1 MFPFQFK
8 NKAQSIVKKD
18 TFSLWFKVAVACVP
32 SAIMGILFDDYLDA
46 YLQTPI
52 VISIMLIFYGLLFI
66 LIENWNKKRT
76 PTTMALSDISYKT
89 AILIGA
95 FQVLSLIPGTSR
107 SGATIIGALL
117 IGVSRVAAAE
127 FTFFLAVPTMLG
139 ASAFK
144 LLKFGFEFTS
154 AELLMQTE
162 NKKGFQVKD
171 LIVTA
176 LLSLC
181 ALVIYIICAFLS
193 FSPYTMLVVSPLWS
207 LLAAITYFLVAAKT
221 KKPWA
226 LFIFCA
232 VTGIYGF
239 YPPMIICCI
248 IAGIISAL
256 IAWKTGCTN
265 GKTLTFSYIIY
276 MVLAAFSGTYIPFL
290 FFSNQTL
297 EQYAG
302 MFGESYLG
310 ILQTLVSPVT
320 AIIMLVVVAIC
331 AFVGALIAKKLLKKH
346 FKKAGMV

>member
-1 MFPFQFK
+1 MIGSAVIVMGSAALSNQEWGALYPWTATYFLVQGKLQSTGYPTLLSVSIIILVSAVGFLMTFHHFKKEDLKIMVLDFIEILKVIFLGIVEGITEWLPISSTGHMILVDEFITLNMSEAFKEMFFVVIQLGAILAVVVMFWNKMFPFQFK

-154 AELLMQTE
+154 AELL
-162 NKKGFQVKD
+162 
-171 LIVTA
+171 
-176 LLSLC
+176 
-181 ALVIYIICAFLS
+181 ALVLGMAVAFAVS
-193 FSPYTMLVVSPLWS
+193 VLV
-207 LLAAITYFLVAAKT
+207 IKFLMNFI
-221 KKPWA
+221 KKHD
-226 LFIFCA
+226 FK
-232 VTGIYGF
+232 V
-239 YPPMIICCI
+239 
-248 IAGIISAL
+248 
-256 IAWKTGCTN
+256 
-265 GKTLTFSYIIY
+265 
-276 MVLAAFSGTYIPFL
+276 
-290 FFSNQTL
+290 
-297 EQYAG
+297 
-302 MFGESYLG
+302 FGWYRIVLG
-310 ILQTLVSPVT
+310 IL
-320 AIIMLVVVAIC
+320 VV
-331 AFVGALIAKKLLKKH
+331 LIKS
-346 FKKAGMV
+346 